1 MLKIQIQK
9 AGWKANLLLGAFSLA
24 SFFSVMELALY
35 FSGFNYSQFPKF
47 MNIKMVGNYIHWQK
61 SQITAQQFIPH
72 KKRMWAAKPEFG
84 DVNENGYIGR
94 SISVERNPG
103 LKRILFLG
111 DSCTAGMG
119 YYPDRII
126 KLFREQYGA
135 EVESLIAA
143 VGGYSTYQGLEFMK
157 ESLKY
162 KPDILVSYFGWN
174 DHWLAI
180 GGLPD
185 NLFKELTESQI
196 FIHNTFSKLRTYQ
209 LLHFMIYP
217 PKKYSLGNNASSK
230 ISSEEISQLTRVPE
244 NFYIYNV
251 KEMIKVAAENNIKIY
266 FIAPPMGLHITE
278 ISKDFLI
285 PTHLI
290 PQIHNYY
297 LGILKQV
304 VAEYPAA
311 HLLNFEDVVFDK
323 TLMMADGIHLTAKGH
338 TLIAE
343 RVVKNLIAA
352 QGLEF
357 QVQQSAITGDG

>member
-1 MLKIQIQK
+1 MLKAQIQK
-9 AGWKANLLLGAFSLA
+9 AGWRTNLLLGAFSLA
-24 SFFSVMELALY
+24 FFFSVMELALY

-47 MNIKMVGNYIHWQK
+47 MNIKMVGNYINWQQT
-61 SQITAQQFIPH
+61 QITVQRFIPH
-72 KKRMWAAKPEFG
+72 KKRMWAAQPEFG
-84 DVNENGYIGR
+84 DVNEDGYIGR
-94 SISVERNPG
+94 RISVARNPG

-126 KLFREQYGA
+126 KLLQEQYGA
-135 EVESLIAA
+135 EVEPLIAA
-143 VGGYSTYQGLEFMK
+143 VGGYSTYQGLEFLK
-157 ESLKY
+157 ESVQY

-185 NLFKELTESQI
+185 NEFKELTESQI

-217 PKKYSLGNNASSK
+217 PKKYSLINNAPSK
-230 ISSEEISQLTRVPE
+230 ISSEDISQLTRVPN
-244 NFYIYNV
+244 NFYISNV
-251 KEMIKVAAENNIKIY
+251 KEMIKVAAENNIKVY
-266 FIAPPMGLHITE
+266 FIAPPMGLHVTE
-278 ISKDFLI
+278 TRKDFLI

-304 VAEYPAA
+304 VSEYPDV
-311 HLLNFEDVVFDK
+311 HLINFADIVFDK
-323 TLMMADGIHLTAKGH
+323 TLMMDDGVHPTAKGH
-338 TLIAE
+338 TVIAE
-343 RVVKNLIAA
+343 RVVENLIATK
-352 QGLEF
+352 GLEF
-357 QVQQSAITGDG
+357 QVQQSVITGDG